1 MSLEQIRAI
10 IDKEF
15 DEIMKNKMI
24 LSTIVLLPLLFAIV
38 IPVGFFSSIFLAGDE
53 GLTQNETAMYIGM
66 LPGGGTGDPQESLVL
81 FFATALLPFFMMLP
95 AFLPAIISSYSIIG
109 EKKNRTLEPL
119 LAAPVSVYDIMIG
132 KALAALIPSLLATW
146 ASTLLYFA
154 IMAAITVSALD
165 KLVLPDLGPWAVG
178 MLAFAPLVAFLGI
191 MTTIIISSK
200 VSDPRVAQQVSALFI
215 IPIMGLFLMQMIG
228 LALINL
234 QIMLVMVAVA
244 FVADV
249 VTLRLGK
256 FIFDREEILTRWK

>member
-1 MSLEQIRAI
+1 MSLEKIRAI

-24 LSTIVLLPLLFAIV
+24 LSTILLLPLLFAII
-38 IPVGFFSSIFLAGDE
+38 IPVALIGTVFMAGDA
-53 GLTQNETAMYIGM
+53 GLTQNETAKYIGM
-66 LPGGGTGDPQESLVL
+66 LPGGGTGNAQESLVL
-81 FFATALLPFFMMLP
+81 YFATACLPFFMMLP

-146 ASTLLYFA
+146 ISTLIFFA
-154 IMAAITVSALD
+154 ITTAITISALGRP
-165 KLVLPDLGPWAVG
+165 VLPDLLPWVVG

-191 MTTIIISSK
+191 MATIIISSK
-200 VSDPRVAQQVSALFI
+200 VSDPRVAQQISALFV
-215 IPIMGLFLMQMIG
+215 IPIMGLFIMQIMG
-228 LALINL
+228 LALIDIK
-234 QIMLVMVAVA
+234 IMLVMVAIVL
-244 FVADV
+244 VVDV
-249 VTLRLGK
+249 ITLRLGK